1 MAELDERFARLKPDF
16 QTVKHD
22 AADQQRWK
30 TLEDLDHARDPRGAN
45 HHQRVAVLLGD
56 LACDA
61 DAAPYI
67 ARQLI
72 GTGLSDLVTPSR
84 LPKLGDQLED
94 VRRRLEAGREDP
106 KSCPGVVGFSE
117 EDWRGLEALKPD

>member
-1 MAELDERFARLKPDF
+1 
-16 QTVKHD
+16 
-22 AADQQRWK
+22 
-30 TLEDLDHARDPRGAN
+30 LDHARDPGSAN
-45 HHQRVAVLLGD
+45 HRQRLAILLGD

-94 VRRRLEAGREDP
+94 VRRRMEAGRENP
-106 KSCPGVVGFSE
+106 TSCPGVVGFSQG
-117 EDWRGLEALKPD
+117 DWRALEALMPN